1 MPDPI
6 GTGSCRH
13 GCDLRGT
20 ECGRP
25 PVSAFASTDRRALQV
40 PSPDFGGFVGICRGR
55 NSELVR
61 TLRLALLSNRA
72 TILKVKSGGRPD
84 GYRNA
89 EEGIDAVGDMVSWGG
104 HVCLLYETREEAH
117 LPGRRGH

>member
-1 MPDPI
+1 MPWTEFRARSDPQARF
-6 GTGSCRH
+6 TVKS
-13 GCDLRGT
+13 
-20 ECGRP
+20 
-25 PVSAFASTDRRALQV
+25 SA
-40 PSPDFGGFVGICRGR
+40 
-55 NSELVR
+55 
-61 TLRLALLSNRA
+61 
-72 TILKVKSGGRPD
+72 ILKVKSGGRPD